1 MKENDGHPEL
11 LQTGDENIFNFIYKN
26 YLEIQSRFTQLNN
39 TYNVGVTQF
48 KMRLDTA
55 ELPIKIGAF
64 KPGSE
69 GYNIFLDNKLIPN
82 ELNEIFKI
90 HKLI

>member
-1 MKENDGHPEL
+1 
-11 LQTGDENIFNFIYKN
+11 
-26 YLEIQSRFTQLNN
+26 
-39 TYNVGVTQF
+39 
-48 KMRLDTA
+48 MRLDTA
-55 ELPIKIGAF
+55 ELPVKIGAF